1 MGKIYLK
8 WSQFVLTILKGKG
21 KLGHL
26 NGAEPKDGD
35 PNLEHGMKK
44 INLIVAGS
52 QNSMNTE
59 SSGTIMFLNK
69 KNICNAIE
77 QTYSEAK
84 TAAQVYAL
92 KVKTVAA
99 KREKNLSQNMPTT

>member
-1 MGKIYLK
+1 MVPLC
-8 WSQFVLTILKGKG
+8 FLT
-21 KLGHL
+21 
-26 NGAEPKDGD
+26 
-35 PNLEHGMKK
+35 
-44 INLIVAGS
+44 
-52 QNSMNTE
+52 
-59 SSGTIMFLNK
+59 

-99 KREKNLSQNMPTT
+99 KQGRKSVTEYGNHIRRFGWN